1 MTKFF
6 LRRLWQTLPVIF
18 GVVTLVFL
26 LIHFIPGDPI
36 DMMLGESTQSADRE
50 KMRHLLGLDLPLL
63 QQYFNFWK
71 NIFFNSWGESIVFAK
86 PVLTLIWEC
95 FPATM
100 LLSFSSLIFAAAISF
115 PLGVLAAYRAG
126 TWIDTLTT
134 SFSLLGMSVP
144 IFVTAPLGVLEFS
157 IRLRWFPVAGSESF
171 SHLILPTLCLG
182 FGISGIL
189 TRMIRNSVLENLG
202 EDFVRTA
209 RSKGLSEIS
218 VIFKHTLRNALIPV
232 ITVLGNIMGSLLA
245 GAVLTETLFDWPG
258 LGNLFFKAFQ
268 SRDFP
273 LIQGIVLW
281 ISAVYVLISLILDL
295 CYSAADPRIRLEEE
309 AA

>member
-1 MTKFF
+1 MRKYI
-6 LRRLWQTLPVIF
+6 LRRFIETLPVIF

-36 DMMLGESTQSADRE
+36 DMMLGESTQRADRE
-50 KMRHLLGLDLPLL
+50 KLRHLLGLDLPLVI
-63 QQYFNFWK
+63 QYLNFWK
-71 NIFFNSWGESIVFAK
+71 NIFFHSWGQSIVHSK
-86 PVLTLIWEC
+86 SVLSLILEC
-95 FPATM
+95 FPSTL
-100 LLSFSSLIFAAAISF
+100 LLSLSSLLLACLLSF

-126 TWIDTLTT
+126 TWVDTLAT

-144 IFVTAPLGVLEFS
+144 LFVTAPLGVLEFS
-157 IRLRWFPVAGSESF
+157 IRLRWLPVAGAETF
-171 SHLILPTLCLG
+171 AHLVLPSLCLS

-209 RSKGLSEIS
+209 RSKGLSEYS
-218 VIFKHTLRNALIPV
+218 VLFKHTLRNALIPV
-232 ITVLGNIMGSLLA
+232 ITTLGNVLGGLLA

-258 LGNLFFKAFQ
+258 IGNLFFKAFQ

-281 ISAVYVLISLILDL
+281 ISAVYVLISFLLDI
-295 CYSAADPRIRLEEE
+295 CYSLADPRILLEVE